1 MRTWAAALGHLH
13 QQREVG
19 CGGGGGRRTSVM
31 ASGRPAAAQLSFII
45 PLTLHLNIFS
55 GIGTHQ
61 NPEEAGPDG
70 VHLVR
75 EARMWWMLLVSHP
88 DPLQQAALPVPAVVS
103 VDCQP
108 LTAVLR
114 SVSLNQVERLA
125 LEAPCHCPLQSRPWS

>member
-13 QQREVG
+13 QQREVS
-19 CGGGGGRRTSVM
+19 CGGGGGRQTSVM

-55 GIGTHQ
+55 GIGTYQ

-108 LTAVLR
+108 SQL
-114 SVSLNQVERLA
+114 SSGVS
-125 LEAPCHCPLQSRPWS
+125 P